1 MKLYK
6 VTFVFDPAA
15 VQPDLTDD
23 WLTEFETFAEDS
35 GAALSA
41 VMGANVP
48 SDQHKHVVSVSVAEV
63 V

>member
-6 VTFVFDPAA
+6 VSFVFDPAA
-15 VQPDLTDD
+15 AKPE

-35 GAALSA
+35 GAALSS